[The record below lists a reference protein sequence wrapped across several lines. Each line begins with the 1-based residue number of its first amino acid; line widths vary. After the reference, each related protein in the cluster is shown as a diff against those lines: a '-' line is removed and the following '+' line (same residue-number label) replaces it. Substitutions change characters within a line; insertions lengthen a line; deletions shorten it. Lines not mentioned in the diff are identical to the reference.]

1 MSLAKPKKN
10 GKKSKQSV
18 FAEPKYATKVSANRK
33 LSQMGANVSR
43 GRIEITNE
51 FLLNYEAQK
60 NNTATNADVKRAITT
75 GAYWYSEKAEKRL
88 RQLEAL
94 AERQKSMPRRE
105 LYEGMAK
112 TFSKKVDRLNR
123 LYEEEFYK
131 TGEKRKR
138 HNAREYIAA
147 IGSVSSY
154 DKAITAA
161 LKTPTKFASAQI
173 NARIVAIMG
182 NATARK
188 IKMSEQELNEMENIL
203 AALGYDLRGVMEQS
217 YADYSRVY
225 EYIQRTGEKISA
237 SGFDSDQFVQNIVD
251 ANDRIQEMLSDGNLN
266 EHQMQLVNRF
276 FEMYSSLGI

>member
-1 MSLAKPKKN
+1 MAKPKKN

-112 TFSKKVDRLNR
+112 TFSKKVERLNR

-131 TGEKRKR
+131 TGEKRKK
-138 HNAREYIAA
+138 HNARQYIAA
-147 IGSVSSY
+147 ISSVSSY
-154 DKAITAA
+154 DKAITKA

-203 AALGYDLRGVMEQS
+203 AVLGYDLRGAMEQS

-237 SGFDSDQFVQNIVD
+237 NGFDSDQFVQNIID
-251 ANDRIQEMLSDGNLN
+251 ANNKVEEMVSDGNLN

-276 FEMYSSLGI
+276 FEMYASLGL

>member
-1 MSLAKPKKN
+1 MAKPKKN

-94 AERQKSMPRRE
+94 AERQKSIPRRE

-138 HNAREYIAA
+138 HKAREYIAA

-237 SGFDSDQFVQNIVD
+237 NGFDSDQFVQNIID
-251 ANDRIQEMLSDGNLN
+251 ANNKVEEMVSDGNLT

-276 FEMYSSLGI
+276 FEMYASLGL

>member
-1 MSLAKPKKN
+1 MAKPKKN
-10 GKKSKQSV
+10 SKKSKQSV

-51 FLLNYEAQK
+51 FLLSYEAQK

-112 TFSKKVDRLNR
+112 TFRKKVDRINR
-123 LYEEEFYK
+123 LYEDEYK
-131 TGEKRKR
+131 TTGENRKK

-147 IGSVSSY
+147 ISSVSSY

-161 LKTPTKFASAQI
+161 LKTPTKFASSQI

-182 NATARK
+182 NAHARPVY
-188 IKMSEQELNEMENIL
+188 MSPQELNEMENIL
-203 AALGYDLRGVMEQS
+203 AALGYDLRGAMEQS

-225 EYIQRTGEKISA
+225 EYIQRSGEKISA

-251 ANDRIQEMLSDGNLN
+251 ANDRIQEMLSDGNLT

-276 FEMYSSLGI
+276 FEMYASLGI

>member
-1 MSLAKPKKN
+1 MAKPKKM

-18 FAEPKYATKVSANRK
+18 FAEPKYATKSSANQK
-33 LSQMGANVSR
+33 LSRMGANISR

-51 FLLNYEAQK
+51 FLVNYEAQK
-60 NNTATNADVKRAITT
+60 NNTATNVDVKRAITT
-75 GAYWYSEKAEKRL
+75 SAYWYSEKAEKRL

-112 TFSKKVDRLNR
+112 MFSKKVERLNS
-123 LYEEEFYK
+123 LYKDEYVK
-131 TGEKRKR
+131 TGDERKR
-138 HNAREYIAA
+138 HKSREYIAA

-161 LKTPTKFASAQI
+161 LKSPVKFASSQI

-182 NATARK
+182 NARARPVN
-188 IKMSEQELNEMENIL
+188 MSPQELNEMENIL
-203 AALGYDLRGVMEQS
+203 SALGYDLRGAMEQS

-225 EYIQRTGEKISA
+225 EYIQRSGEKISA
-237 SGFDSDQFVQNIVD
+237 SGFDSDQFIQNIVD
-251 ANDRIQEMLSDGNLN
+251 ANDKIQEMLSDGNLT

>member
-1 MSLAKPKKN
+1 MAKPKKN
-10 GKKSKQSV
+10 SKKSKQSV

-75 GAYWYSEKAEKRL
+75 SAYWYSEKAEKRL

-138 HNAREYIAA
+138 HKAREYIAA

-251 ANDRIQEMLSDGNLN
+251 ANDKIQEMLSDGNLT

>member
-1 MSLAKPKKN
+1 MAKPKKN
-10 GKKSKQSV
+10 SKNSKQSV

-51 FLLNYEAQK
+51 FLLSYEAQK

-138 HNAREYIAA
+138 HKAREYIAA

-276 FEMYSSLGI
+276 FEMYASLGI

>member
-1 MSLAKPKKN
+1 MAKPKKN

-51 FLLNYEAQK
+51 FLLSYEAQK

-75 GAYWYSEKAEKRL
+75 SAYWYSEKAEKRL

-112 TFSKKVDRLNR
+112 TFSKKVDRINR
-123 LYEEEFYK
+123 LYEDEYK
-131 TGEKRKR
+131 TTGEKRKK
-138 HNAREYIAA
+138 HNAREYISA

-237 SGFDSDQFVQNIVD
+237 NGFDSDQFVQNIID
-251 ANDRIQEMLSDGNLN
+251 ANNKVEEMVSDGNLN

-276 FEMYSSLGI
+276 FEMYASLGL

>member
-1 MSLAKPKKN
+1 MAKPKKN
-10 GKKSKQSV
+10 GNKSKQSV

-105 LYEGMAK
+105 LYESMAK

-138 HNAREYIAA
+138 HKAREYIAA

-237 SGFDSDQFVQNIVD
+237 NGFDSDQFVQNIID
-251 ANDRIQEMLSDGNLN
+251 ANNKVEEMVSDGNLT

-276 FEMYSSLGI
+276 FEMYASLGL

>member
-1 MSLAKPKKN
+1 MAKPK
-10 GKKSKQSV
+10 KKSKQSV
-18 FAEPKYATKVSANRK
+18 FAEPKYDTKVSANRK

-112 TFSKKVDRLNR
+112 TFSKKVERLNR

-138 HNAREYIAA
+138 HNAREYISA

-203 AALGYDLRGVMEQS
+203 AALGYDLRGAMEQS

-237 SGFDSDQFVQNIVD
+237 NGFDSDQFVQNIID
-251 ANDRIQEMLSDGNLN
+251 ANNKVEEMVSDGNLT

-276 FEMYSSLGI
+276 FEMYASLGI

>member
-1 MSLAKPKKN
+1 MAKPKKN

-75 GAYWYSEKAEKRL
+75 GVYWYSEKAEKRL

-112 TFSKKVDRLNR
+112 TFSKKVERLNR

-131 TGEKRKR
+131 TGEKRKK
-138 HNAREYIAA
+138 HNARQYIAA
-147 IGSVSSY
+147 ISSVSSY
-154 DKAITAA
+154 DKAITKA

-203 AALGYDLRGVMEQS
+203 AALGYDLRGAMEQS

-237 SGFDSDQFVQNIVD
+237 NGFDSDQFVQNIID
-251 ANDRIQEMLSDGNLN
+251 ANNKVEEMVSDGNLN

-276 FEMYSSLGI
+276 FEMYASLGL

>member
-1 MSLAKPKKN
+1 MAKPKNN

-60 NNTATNADVKRAITT
+60 NNTATNSDVKRAITT

-112 TFSKKVDRLNR
+112 TFSKKVERLNR

-237 SGFDSDQFVQNIVD
+237 NGFDSDQFVQNIID
-251 ANDRIQEMLSDGNLN
+251 ANNKVEEMVSDGNLN

-276 FEMYSSLGI
+276 FEMYASLGL

>member
-1 MSLAKPKKN
+1 MAKPKKN

-18 FAEPKYATKVSANRK
+18 FAEPKYATKASANRK

-75 GAYWYSEKAEKRL
+75 VAYWYSGKAEKRL

-94 AERQKSMPRRE
+94 AERQKSMPHRE
-105 LYEGMAK
+105 LYECMAQ

-123 LYEEEFYK
+123 LYEEEYAK
-131 TGEKRKR
+131 TGDERKR
-138 HNAREYIAA
+138 HKAREYVAA

-161 LKTPTKFASAQI
+161 LKAPTKFASSQI

-182 NATARK
+182 NAYARPVY
-188 IKMSEQELNEMENIL
+188 MSPQELNEMENIL
-203 AALGYDLRGVMEQS
+203 AALGYDLRGAMERT

-225 EYIQRTGEKISA
+225 EHIQRTGEKIYA
-237 SGFDSDQFVQNIVD
+237 IGFDSDQFVQNIVD
-251 ANDRIQEMLSDGNLN
+251 ANNKIQEMLSDGNLT
-266 EHQMQLVNRF
+266 EHQMQLVNSF
-276 FEMYSSLGI
+276 FEMYASLGI

>member
-1 MSLAKPKKN
+1 MAKPKKN
-10 GKKSKQSV
+10 SKKSKQSV

-51 FLLNYEAQK
+51 FLLSYEAQK

-112 TFSKKVDRLNR
+112 TFSKKVERLNR

-131 TGEKRKR
+131 TGEKRKK
-138 HNAREYIAA
+138 HNARQYIAA
-147 IGSVSSY
+147 ISSVSSY
-154 DKAITAA
+154 DKAITKA

-203 AALGYDLRGVMEQS
+203 AALGYDLRGAMEQS

-237 SGFDSDQFVQNIVD
+237 NGFDSDQFVQNIID
-251 ANDRIQEMLSDGNLN
+251 ANNKVEEMVSDGNLN

-276 FEMYSSLGI
+276 FEMYASLGL

>member
-1 MSLAKPKKN
+1 MAKPKKI

-18 FAEPKYATKVSANRK
+18 FAEPKYATKSSANQK
-33 LSQMGANVSR
+33 LSRMGANISR

-60 NNTATNADVKRAITT
+60 NNTATNVDVKRAITT
-75 GAYWYSEKAEKRL
+75 SAYWYSEKAEKRL

-112 TFSKKVDRLNR
+112 TFGKKVERLNS
-123 LYEEEFYK
+123 LYKDEYVK
-131 TGEKRKR
+131 TGGERKR
-138 HNAREYIAA
+138 HKSREYIAA
-147 IGSVSSY
+147 ISSVSSY

-161 LKTPTKFASAQI
+161 LKTPAKFASSQI

-182 NATARK
+182 NARARPVN
-188 IKMSEQELNEMENIL
+188 MSLQELNEMENIL
-203 AALGYDLRGVMEQS
+203 SALGYDLRGAMEQS

-225 EYIQRTGEKISA
+225 EYIQRSGEKISA

-251 ANDRIQEMLSDGNLN
+251 ANDKIQEMLSDGNLT

-276 FEMYSSLGI
+276 FEMYASLGI

>member
-1 MSLAKPKKN
+1 MAKPKKN
-10 GKKSKQSV
+10 SKKSKQSI

-75 GAYWYSEKAEKRL
+75 SAYWYSEKAEKRL

-94 AERQKSMPRRE
+94 AERQKSMPLRE

-203 AALGYDLRGVMEQS
+203 AELGYDLRGVMEQS

-276 FEMYSSLGI
+276 FEMYASLGI

>member
-1 MSLAKPKKN
+1 MAKPKKN
-10 GKKSKQSV
+10 GKKNKRSV
-18 FAEPKYATKVSANRK
+18 FAEPKYATKISANRK

-51 FLLNYEAQK
+51 FLLSYEAQK

-112 TFSKKVDRLNR
+112 TFSKKVERLNR

-131 TGEKRKR
+131 TGEKRKK
-138 HNAREYIAA
+138 HNARQYIAA
-147 IGSVSSY
+147 ISSVSSY
-154 DKAITAA
+154 DKAITKA

-203 AALGYDLRGVMEQS
+203 AALGYDLRGAMEQS

-237 SGFDSDQFVQNIVD
+237 NGFDSDQFVQNIID
-251 ANDRIQEMLSDGNLN
+251 ANNKVEEMVSDGNLN

-276 FEMYSSLGI
+276 FEMYASLGL

>member
-1 MSLAKPKKN
+1 
-10 GKKSKQSV
+10 
-18 FAEPKYATKVSANRK
+18 
-33 LSQMGANVSR
+33 
-43 GRIEITNE
+43 
-51 FLLNYEAQK
+51 
-60 NNTATNADVKRAITT
+60 
-75 GAYWYSEKAEKRL
+75 
-88 RQLEAL
+88 
-94 AERQKSMPRRE
+94 MPRRE

-276 FEMYSSLGI
+276 FEMYASLGI

>member
-1 MSLAKPKKN
+1 MAKPKK

-18 FAEPKYATKVSANRK
+18 FAEPKYVTKSSANQK
-33 LSQMGANVSR
+33 LSRMGANVSR

-75 GAYWYSEKAEKRL
+75 SAYWYSEKAEKRL

-94 AERQKSMPRRE
+94 AEHQKSMPRRE
-105 LYEGMAK
+105 LYEGMAQ

-123 LYEEEFYK
+123 LYEEEYAK
-131 TGEKRKR
+131 TGDERKR
-138 HNAREYIAA
+138 HKAREYIAA

-161 LKTPTKFASAQI
+161 LKAPTKFASSQI

-182 NATARK
+182 NAHVRPVD
-188 IKMSEQELNEMENIL
+188 MSPQELTEMENIL
-203 AALGYDLRGVMEQS
+203 AALGYDLRGAMEQS

-237 SGFDSDQFVQNIVD
+237 SGFDSDQFVQNIID
-251 ANDRIQEMLSDGNLN
+251 ANDKVQEMLSDGNLT

-276 FEMYSSLGI
+276 FEMYASLGI

>member
-1 MSLAKPKKN
+1 MAKPKKN
-10 GKKSKQSV
+10 SKKSKQSV

-33 LSQMGANVSR
+33 LSQMGATVSR

-51 FLLNYEAQK
+51 FLLSYEAQK

-112 TFSKKVDRLNR
+112 IFSKKVDRLNR

-138 HNAREYIAA
+138 HKAREYIAA

-276 FEMYSSLGI
+276 FEMYASLGI

>member
-1 MSLAKPKKN
+1 MAKSKKN

-75 GAYWYSEKAEKRL
+75 SAYWYSEKAEKRL

-138 HNAREYIAA
+138 HKAREYIAA

-217 YADYSRVY
+217 YSDYSRVY

-251 ANDRIQEMLSDGNLN
+251 ANDKIQEMLSDGNLN

-276 FEMYSSLGI
+276 FEMYASLGI

>member
-1 MSLAKPKKN
+1 MAKPK
-10 GKKSKQSV
+10 KKSKQSV

-112 TFSKKVDRLNR
+112 TFSKKVERLNR

-138 HNAREYIAA
+138 HNAREYISA

-203 AALGYDLRGVMEQS
+203 AALGYDLRGAMEQS

-237 SGFDSDQFVQNIVD
+237 NGFDSDQFVQNIID
-251 ANDRIQEMLSDGNLN
+251 ANNKVEEMVSDGNLT

-276 FEMYSSLGI
+276 FEMYASLGI

>member
-1 MSLAKPKKN
+1 MAKPK
-10 GKKSKQSV
+10 KKSKQSV

-33 LSQMGANVSR
+33 LSQMGANVRR

-60 NNTATNADVKRAITT
+60 NNTAANADVKRAITT

-112 TFSKKVDRLNR
+112 TFSKKVERLNR
-123 LYEEEFYK
+123 LYEDEYIK

-138 HNAREYIAA
+138 HNAREYISA

-203 AALGYDLRGVMEQS
+203 AALGYDLRGAMEQS

-276 FEMYSSLGI
+276 FEMYASLGI

>member
-1 MSLAKPKKN
+1 MAKPKKN
-10 GKKSKQSV
+10 SKKSKQSV

-94 AERQKSMPRRE
+94 AERQKSIPRRE

-138 HNAREYIAA
+138 HKAREYIAA

-251 ANDRIQEMLSDGNLN
+251 ANDRIQEMLSDGNLT

-276 FEMYSSLGI
+276 FEMYASLGI

>member
-1 MSLAKPKKN
+1 MAKPKKK
-10 GKKSKQSV
+10 GKKSKQSG

-33 LSQMGANVSR
+33 LSKMGANVSR

-60 NNTATNADVKRAITT
+60 NNSATNVDVKRAITT

-123 LYEEEFYK
+123 LYEEEYVK
-131 TGEKRKR
+131 TGDERKT
-138 HNAREYIAA
+138 HKSREYIAA

-161 LKTPTKFASAQI
+161 LKAPTKFASSQI

-182 NATARK
+182 NAHVRPVD
-188 IKMSEQELNEMENIL
+188 MSPQELTEMENIL
-203 AALGYDLRGVMEQS
+203 AALGYDLRGAMEQS

-237 SGFDSDQFVQNIVD
+237 SGFDSDQFVQNIID
-251 ANDRIQEMLSDGNLN
+251 ANDKIQEMISDGNLT

-276 FEMYSSLGI
+276 FEMYASLGI